1 MQRKTVVLVC
11 MVDSIHV
18 ARWIA
23 QFDTSKFRFV
33 LFPSGPNRRVHPK
46 IVEMMSLH
54 KSKDVGVSIVPV
66 WGILS
71 IALWMLDRLFQD
83 RIRGYLLRRT
93 IAHLR
98 PDFLH
103 ALEFQHSAYVAS
115 RAIRKNENEIPF
127 IVTNYGSDIYRFQQF
142 PRHLRRI
149 QEVLALASLYSAEC
163 ERDVELAK
171 EYGFAGKVL
180 PVMPNAGGLP
190 SDVFTLPKTRPS
202 LRRTIAIKGYEGWA
216 GQASIAIEAVAN
228 VANLLDGY
236 RIVVYSAESSAA
248 RKARE
253 VSKMS
258 GLHFTVFK
266 KNALSHEELLR
277 IFGESRA
284 YVGISKTDGIST
296 SLLEAMAMGAYPIQT
311 STSCANEWLKPG
323 SGTLIERL
331 EPELVSSALR
341 FALTE
346 GNSVDA
352 AAKINAETI
361 RERANITRSTEIAQ
375 QYYE

>member
-1 MQRKTVVLVC
+1 
-11 MVDSIHV
+11 
-18 ARWIA
+18 
-23 QFDTSKFRFV
+23 
-33 LFPSGPNRRVHPK
+33 
-46 IVEMMSLH
+46 
-54 KSKDVGVSIVPV
+54 
-66 WGILS
+66 
-71 IALWMLDRLFQD
+71 
-83 RIRGYLLRRT
+83 
-93 IAHLR
+93 
-98 PDFLH
+98 
-103 ALEFQHSAYVAS
+103 
-115 RAIRKNENEIPF
+115 
-127 IVTNYGSDIYRFQQF
+127 
-142 PRHLRRI
+142 
-149 QEVLALASLYSAEC
+149 
-163 ERDVELAK
+163 
-171 EYGFAGKVL
+171 
-180 PVMPNAGGLP
+180 
-190 SDVFTLPKTRPS
+190 
-202 LRRTIAIKGYEGWA
+202 
-216 GQASIAIEAVAN
+216 
-228 VANLLDGY
+228 
-236 RIVVYSAESSAA
+236 
-248 RKARE
+248 
-253 VSKMS
+253 MS

-352 AAKINAETI
+352 AAEINAETI